1 MFSIHNVY
9 NNFST
14 IVRAEHD
21 GKIVEFNISSLIS
34 KRSRHNKE
42 DLDDKIQFTVLNSY
56 LNYKGNEFKTKLI
69 DELIK
74 VHQEVDNLFTVPE
87 LHPLP
92 YHIVLPILDLFDLQD
107 VFNFLKYVFK
117 LQAPPNLADSFDPL
131 IEKDSRGTRVQTYL
145 KDDYL
150 ELAALST
157 ILKVGLL
164 GTYNLVYNRQKDL
177 SPTHREYILF
187 HLYRKH
193 PIMESSPMV
202 KVKGWIEK
210 LIEQSSNDDTE
221 AIRTLER
228 QVPKQELS
236 NFVLS
241 IIISQKLAIAPLV
254 NDTEASNIITKAYN
268 YINNK
273 LKNNGDI
280 SNSYKNK
287 TSGVSEE
294 NHSEKESYAEN
305 IRVSSNRNDG
315 EIIEMNWVVDD
326 IDKIISQ
333 LPIKQ
338 RELIDV
344 KQVKNIRPYVSNI
357 VPVNILEFQIS
368 AIACIFKGMLDP
380 RCLDYL
386 EIDNLYNLFAVAF
399 SYLWNLGHKHLAVIL
414 LSSAD
419 IRMDEDIIY
428 VNSTVNKSR
437 IPKELKEELD
447 VLFPYKKVI
456 NADTTENLMEKHISI
471 MADELLGLK
480 LIPVIPGELITE
492 ALGTSNYTKLVDS
505 NIKIIL
511 ADFVIKNERMVYD
524 V

>member
-9 NNFST
+9 NNFNT
-14 IVRAEHD
+14 IVRVEHD
-21 GKIVEFNISSLIS
+21 GNIVEFNISSLIS

-56 LNYKGNEFKTKLI
+56 LDYKGDEFKSKLMA
-69 DELIK
+69 ELIK
-74 VHQEVDNLFTVPE
+74 VHQEVDNLLTVPE

-92 YHIVLPILDLFDLQD
+92 YHIVLPVLDLFDLQD
-107 VFNFLKYVFK
+107 VFNFLKFVFK
-117 LQAPPNLADSFDPL
+117 LPPPSNLADSFDPL

-157 ILKVGLL
+157 ILKVGLM

-177 SPTHREYILF
+177 SSTHREYILF

-193 PIMESSPMV
+193 PIMDSAPMV

-210 LIEQSSNDDTE
+210 LIEQSSSSDDTE

-241 IIISQKLAIAPLV
+241 IIISQKIAIAPLV
-254 NDTEASNIITKAYN
+254 NDSDASNIITKSYN

-273 LKNNGDI
+273 LKNSGDI

-315 EIIEMNWVVDD
+315 EIIEMNWV
-326 IDKIISQ
+326 IDNVEKIISQ
-333 LPIKQ
+333 LPKKQ
-338 RELIDV
+338 QEIIDI
-344 KQVKNIRPYVSNI
+344 KQVKEIRTYMPNLI
-357 VPVNILEFQIS
+357 ATNILESQIS
-368 AIACIFKGMLDP
+368 ILACIFKGMLDP
-380 RCLDYL
+380 RCIDYL
-386 EIDNLYNLFAVAF
+386 EIENLYNLFAVAF
-399 SYLWNLGHKHLAVIL
+399 SYLWNIGHKHLAIIL
-414 LSSAD
+414 LSSVD
-419 IRMDEDIIY
+419 NNVENDVLFI
-428 VNSTVNKSR
+428 NSTVNKSR
-437 IPKELKEELD
+437 IPKELKEELE
-447 VLFPYKKVI
+447 LLYPYKKVI
-456 NADTTENLMEKHISI
+456 NADTTENLVEKSISVI
-471 MADELLGLK
+471 ADELLSYK
-480 LIPVIPGELITE
+480 LVPIVPNDLVQE
-492 ALGTSNYTKLVDS
+492 ALGANNYTKLINSD
-505 NIKIIL
+505 IKIIL
-511 ADFVIKNERMVYD
+511 ADFIIKNERMVY
-524 V
+524 